1 MTPSQPAAPSFF
13 TNRSTQAIAQ
23 DLLGTHLLYTSH
35 QGTLGGLIVEAEAY
49 VGTDETAAHAYNGR
63 RTPFSEPC
71 GGGRSSSR
79 WLLRNWN
86 RCRCSG

>member
-35 QGTLGGLIVEAEAY
+35 QGTLGGQKPMSVPMTLPRMLTMGAAPLLASRSIMNLVRFIFINYAVSFYLI
-49 VGTDETAAHAYNGR
+49 
-63 RTPFSEPC
+63 S
-71 GGGRSSSR
+71 
-79 WLLRNWN
+79 
-86 RCRCSG
+86 

>member
-49 VGTDETAAHAYNGR
+49 VGTDDTAAHAYKGR
-63 RTPFSEPC
+63 RSIMSLVQFISINYAV
-71 GGGRSSSR
+71 SFYLIS
-79 WLLRNWN
+79 
-86 RCRCSG
+86 